1 MRLLPPLLFLW
12 AALHDANTILSASAA
27 SKHSTPP
34 APNDGSND
42 GSGSPPGDLGG
53 DLAAII
59 ENGVNP
65 AAPESSPATPP
76 RSTSA
81 EDAPASSAPTTSGG
95 EAAAA
100 AVATAAAV
108 GTATAAAVGTAT
120 AAAVGTAT
128 PAGTV
133 LEKKGGRRNAP
144 GVATKR
150 SPSEERARHY
160 WDTASKADVFGDPTP
175 SYWDK
180 RATFDARL

>member
-27 SKHSTPP
+27 SKLSTPP

-100 AVATAAAV
+100 AA
-108 GTATAAAVGTAT
+108 ATAAAVGTAT

-144 GVATKR
+144 GVATKT